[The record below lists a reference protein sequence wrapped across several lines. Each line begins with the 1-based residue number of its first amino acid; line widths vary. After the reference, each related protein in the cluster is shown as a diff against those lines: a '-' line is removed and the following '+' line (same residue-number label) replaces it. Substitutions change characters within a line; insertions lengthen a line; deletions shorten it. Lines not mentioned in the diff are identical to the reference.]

1 MARIAFQQELDEL
14 EERTLGG
21 LDSVRGELAQ
31 AIEAVERRDAV
42 SARAVIAADTELHT
56 RCTELHHDLLS
67 CIARQIPVAG
77 DLRLLVALMQV
88 VQHVER
94 MSDQVAN
101 LARLA
106 ITLEDCRRLD
116 DRLLGCL
123 YEMAHI
129 AGDEIAKA
137 RAAFAGRDVALAR
150 ELVRD
155 DQAVNQRNRT
165 CFQLAVE
172 LGRDA
177 ELRPVMAEVAL
188 TARAVERIGDNA
200 VDVGEQAAF
209 VVTGE
214 LREFSD
220 ASHPVPAGT

>member
-1 MARIAFQQELDEL
+1 MAREAFQQELEQL
-14 EERTLGG
+14 EERTLAG
-21 LDSVRGELAQ
+21 LDAVRDELAR
-31 AIEAVERRDAV
+31 AMDAVERRDAAA
-42 SARAVIAADTELHT
+42 ARPVITADDELHA
-56 RCTELHHDLLS
+56 RCGVLHHDLLS

-77 DLRLLVALMQV
+77 DLRLLVALIQV

-94 MSDQVAN
+94 MGDQVAN
-101 LARLA
+101 AARLA
-106 ITLEDCRRLD
+106 ITLEQCPRLD
-116 DRLLGCL
+116 PRVLGCL
-123 YEMAHI
+123 CEMADI

-137 RAAFAGRDVALAR
+137 RAAFAERDVALAH

-155 DQAVNQRNRT
+155 DKAVNRRNRT

-172 LGRDA
+172 LGRDR
-177 ELRPVMAEVAL
+177 ELRPALAEVAL

-220 ASHPVPAGT
+220 ASHPVTA